1 MAKTTQTTGTKTCT
15 KCGIT
20 KDITEFYK
28 RGGKISPNTR
38 HNHCKECTKSRV
50 QTRHKENPL
59 LQRNNDLK
67 RLYGITQ
74 QDYDRMIAEQNHQCA
89 ICKTTDPKGRHKS
102 NYFVVDHC
110 HNTGKVRK
118 LLCHNC
124 NTALGLVGDNIDTLQ
139 KMIQY
144 LNVS

>member
-38 HNHCKECTKSRV
+38 HNHCKECTKNRV
-50 QTRHKENPL
+50 QTRHRENPL

-74 QDYDRMIAEQNHQCA
+74 QDYDIMISEQNNQCA
-89 ICKTTDPKGRHKS
+89 ICRTTDPGGRHKS
-102 NYFVVDHC
+102 KYFVVDHC
-110 HNTGKVRK
+110 HSTGKVRK

-124 NTALGLVGDNIDTLQ
+124 NTALGLVGDNISTLQ
-139 KMIQY
+139 TMIEY
-144 LNVS
+144 LNRT